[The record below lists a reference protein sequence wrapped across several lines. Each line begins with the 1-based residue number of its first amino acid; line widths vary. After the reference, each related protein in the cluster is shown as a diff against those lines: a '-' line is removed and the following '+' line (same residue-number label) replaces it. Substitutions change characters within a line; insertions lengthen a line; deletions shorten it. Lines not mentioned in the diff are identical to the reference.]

1 VVPTHTRQILRAP
14 KPKTLKGYEKECE
27 NKKLD
32 IRVRWSNR
40 KQQQHKRI
48 NLNAETFE
56 KRSQPKGE
64 STMKSRHWKAL
75 TKLMTG
81 ITLMVTLAATASAE
95 SGVLP
100 GVAQVMAGG
109 MLMPATAVL
118 AQTSSPDAAS
128 PDTAS
133 PDGFG
138 AHALEGTWHLLV
150 TRRDCQTGA
159 KGPSFRSLETYAAG
173 GVGVNT
179 TGNPAFEPGQRTD
192 GFGVWS
198 FQGNS
203 MYRSVS
209 DAFILFDSTPHPPAP
224 VFHRGT
230 QRIIEQIQM
239 QHPWGFTSVATV
251 LFLDESGKVLT
262 RGCATAVGYRLH

>member
-1 VVPTHTRQILRAP
+1 M
-14 KPKTLKGYEKECE
+14 
-27 NKKLD
+27 
-32 IRVRWSNR
+32 S
-40 KQQQHKRI
+40 
-48 NLNAETFE
+48 
-56 KRSQPKGE
+56 S
-64 STMKSRHWKAL
+64 MKSKRFAASRGA
-75 TKLMTG
+75 T
-81 ITLMVTLAATASAE
+81 VLAA
-95 SGVLP
+95 
-100 GVAQVMAGG
+100 VMAGG

-133 PDGFG
+133 PDAFG
-138 AHALEGTWHLLV
+138 AHALEGTWHLVV
-150 TRRDCQTGA
+150 TRLDCVTRA
-159 KGPSFRSLETYAAG
+159 KMGPSFRSLETYAAG

-179 TGNPAFEPGQRTD
+179 TASPAFEPGQRTD

-198 FQGNS
+198 FKGNG

-224 VFHRGT
+224 VLHRGT

-251 LFLDESGKVLT
+251 LFLDESGKVLM